1 MLAVLVSAGLL
12 CTLFVPLFFPSL
24 HLLFFP
30 AALIYSLYRK
40 PLTKTLWLGFFAG
53 IFLDLLSANVRFGL
67 HALNYV
73 FALYLLEKIKRHF
86 FEDSLTTIPLM
97 TFLFSALSALLQI
110 PLFALLDQPLPLNFK
125 LFAGDVLIMP
135 AADALFAALLYTLP
149 VWALGKPTR
158 RGQDYFLAE

>member
-97 TFLFSALSALLQI
+97 TFLFFCAFRSPPDPSFCT
-110 PLFALLDQPLPLNFK
+110 P
-125 LFAGDVLIMP
+125 
-135 AADALFAALLYTLP
+135 
-149 VWALGKPTR
+149 
-158 RGQDYFLAE
+158 